1 LFRGAV
7 ASWSVCVDGVA
18 QGQKAGCFRP
28 SILLRVTFAQSIGC
42 FKRRGNKPASRRNW
56 SFIVPPMTTALESSC
71 EPGTW
76 PRHEDNGPSSR
87 KDCDALSAS
96 RIRNRSRR
104 TGLPYAERCWFIK
117 HGRSEKAVATPFESH
132 PKNSNDGKSL
142 TTEANVDEN
151 KSLAVNRP
159 LFGQF
164 NLRNL
169 KKNRG
174 SGEGPYARIESGRC
188 GKAHKTPDLG
198 CFAMTYGVVRAFQV
212 IQNTLIA

>member
-1 LFRGAV
+1 
-7 ASWSVCVDGVA
+7 
-18 QGQKAGCFRP
+18 
-28 SILLRVTFAQSIGC
+28 
-42 FKRRGNKPASRRNW
+42 
-56 SFIVPPMTTALESSC
+56 
-71 EPGTW
+71 
-76 PRHEDNGPSSR
+76 
-87 KDCDALSAS
+87 
-96 RIRNRSRR
+96 
-104 TGLPYAERCWFIK
+104 
-117 HGRSEKAVATPFESH
+117 
-132 PKNSNDGKSL
+132 
-142 TTEANVDEN
+142 VDEN